1 MNGVNTPV
9 HSSARDLNVVHTFA
23 SNVIRVTHDSN
34 IGVQIL
40 ESVLRVA

>member
-1 MNGVNTPV
+1 MNGVNTLL
-9 HSSARDLNVVHTFA
+9 HSGARDLNIVRTFA

-40 ESVLRVA
+40 ESVLCVA